1 MSQIVIVGSS
11 HQPQVIL
18 KSIVDGLRHEIREET
33 CAEITVGPLL
43 LALVVLATEPLI
55 PEIADQLLALIT
67 TPPTHNPFG
76 EA

>member
-1 MSQIVIVGSS
+1 MSQRFNMRVGAEAVIVRDDA
-11 HQPQVIL
+11 IL
-18 KSIVDGLRHEIREET
+18 
-33 CAEITVGPLL
+33 
-43 LALVVLATEPLI
+43 LI